1 MQLLELGIIQKRF
14 LSSKQVKFF
23 LEKKINE
30 KIVTVN
36 ATNNV
41 VKYYKLTYIGHM
53 STGIKGKLSR
63 FLKLYCK
70 KLNIKVV
77 LTPFKIADLFNL
89 KDPFPKSLKFFVV
102 YKFVSPG
109 CNACYIGKTT
119 RHIIKN

>member
-1 MQLLELGIIQKRF
+1 
-14 LSSKQVKFF
+14 
-23 LEKKINE
+23 
-30 KIVTVN
+30 
-36 ATNNV
+36 
-41 VKYYKLTYIGHM
+41 M

-63 FLKLYCK
+63 FFKLYCK

-77 LTPFKIADLFNL
+77 LTPFKIADIFNL

-109 CNACYIGKTT
+109 CNACYIGKIT